1 VARNKKHVTYK
12 VVSIVAHFLAETML
26 AWKEWDNIVKALKQ
40 KIVTSET
47 VFMNREKLKCFRLT
61 KAKGFFHLSV
71 CPTIIAKRM

>member
-1 VARNKKHVTYK
+1 
-12 VVSIVAHFLAETML
+12 ML

-61 KAKGFFHLSV
+61 KAKGFLSSLSLPYNN
-71 CPTIIAKRM
+71 C